1 MIDLENVS
9 VTYPSGITALDDI
22 NIHIEQGEFVFIVG
36 QSGSGKSTL
45 IKLLLKEFNPDKGKI
60 VVHGRDYSK
69 VKRRQ
74 VHKVRREIGVVFQ
87 NFRLLKDMTI
97 YDNVAFAMRVIGT
110 SASKIRRAVP
120 NALTRVGLSDKHK
133 FYPKEL
139 SGGEQQRAAVARAL
153 VNQPVILLAD
163 EPTGNLDP
171 ENATA
176 IMELLEQINQQG
188 TTVLVVT
195 HNQEAVDAM
204 KKRVI
209 ALKDG
214 KIVSDEKRSGYSYE
228 EN

>member
-1 MIDLENVS
+1 MIDLQNVS
-9 VTYPSGITALDDI
+9 LTYPSGIKALDDI

-45 IKLLLKEFNPDKGKI
+45 IKLLLKEFDPDEGTI
-60 VVHGRDYSK
+60 TVHGRDYSK
-69 VKRRQ
+69 LKRRHI
-74 VHKVRREIGVVFQ
+74 HKARREIGVVFQ
-87 NFRLLKDMTI
+87 NFRLLKDLNI
-97 YDNVAFAMRVIGT
+97 YNNVAFAMRAVE
-110 SASKIRRAVP
+110 ASGKKIRRTVP
-120 NALTRVGLSDKHK
+120 EVLTKVGLSEKHK
-133 FYPKEL
+133 FFPKEL
-139 SGGEQQRAAVARAL
+139 SGGEQQRAAIARAL
-153 VNQPVILLAD
+153 ANQPSILLAD

-171 ENATA
+171 ENSA
-176 IMELLEQINQQG
+176 IIMDLLEQVNQQG

-209 ALKDG
+209 ALKEG

>member
-1 MIDLENVS
+1 MIDLQNVS
-9 VTYPSGITALDDI
+9 LTYPSGIKALDDV

-45 IKLLLKEFNPDKGKI
+45 IKLLLKELEPDEGKI
-60 VVHGRDYSK
+60 IVHGRDYGK
-69 VKRRQ
+69 LKRKHI
-74 VHKVRREIGVVFQ
+74 HKARREIGVVFQ
-87 NFRLLKDMTI
+87 NFRLLKRMNI
-97 YDNVAFAMRVIGT
+97 YDNVAFAMRVVEAGN
-110 SASKIRRAVP
+110 KQIRRTVPAV
-120 NALTRVGLSDKHK
+120 LTQVGLSDKHR
-133 FYPKEL
+133 FFPKEL
-139 SGGEQQRAAVARAL
+139 SGGEQQRAALARAL
-153 VNQPVILLAD
+153 ANHPAILLAD

-171 ENATA
+171 ENSTA
-176 IMELLEQINQQG
+176 IMELLEKVNEQG

-209 ALKDG
+209 ALKEG